1 MALTTDDVKKIA
13 KLARIKLNDEEIT
26 RHQNELNKIFNW
38 IQQLQEVNTEGVEP
52 MFSVDDRSLKTRED
66 VVSETS
72 LKEQILKN
80 APSSKYGYFVVPKVV
95 E

>member
-13 KLARIKLNDEEIT
+13 KLARIRLNDEEVT
-26 RHQNELNKIFNW
+26 KHQNELNKIFSW
-38 IQQLQEVNTEGVEP
+38 IQQLHEVSTEGVEP
-52 MFSVDDRSLKTRED
+52 MFSVDDRNLKTRED

-72 LKEQILKN
+72 LKDQVLKN
-80 APSSKYGYFVVPKVV
+80 APNSKYGYFVVPKVV